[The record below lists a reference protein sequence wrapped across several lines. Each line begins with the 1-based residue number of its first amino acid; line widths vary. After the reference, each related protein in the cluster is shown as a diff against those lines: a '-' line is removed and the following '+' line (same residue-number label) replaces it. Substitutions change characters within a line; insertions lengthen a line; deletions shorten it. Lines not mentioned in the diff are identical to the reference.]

1 MIIRSQE
8 DKNKAL
14 NRISMLAMDK
24 PWQVEIKP
32 YKKNRSLAQNKLYWK
47 WMKIIGNQLGYES
60 EEIHAIMADKFLTD
74 RFVEYGGKQIK
85 RDKSTSKLNTK
96 EFTDYLQRIDRFV
109 AQELGIVLPV
119 PDDQYYEIFGIKKS
133 I

>member
-8 DKNKAL
+8 DKNKVL
-14 NRISMLAMDK
+14 NRISMLVIDK
-24 PWQVEIKP
+24 PWEVEIKP
-32 YKKNRSLAQNKLYWK
+32 YKKNRSLRQNKLYFA
-47 WMKIIGNQLGYES
+47 WMKIIGDQLGYES
-60 EEIHAIMADKFLTD
+60 EEIHAIMADKFLVD
-74 RFVEYGGKQIK
+74 KFVEYAGKQIK

-109 AQELGIVLPV
+109 ASELGIILPV